1 MGTPRLSPIPYL
13 LDMSLAEILHRL
25 KEKSA
30 EKNPALAELVDR
42 SARELRESGIMQRVL
57 DVGTEAPA
65 FHLPNVRGES
75 VELSNLLEQGPVA
88 ISFYRGKW

>member
-1 MGTPRLSPIPYL
+1 
-13 LDMSLAEILHRL
+13 MSLAEILHRL

-42 SARELRESGIMQRVL
+42 SAQELRESGIMQRVL
-57 DVGTEAPA
+57 QVGQKAPP
-65 FHLPNVRGES
+65 FDLPNVRGES
-75 VELSNLLEQGPVA
+75 VALSDLLEHGPVA

>member
-1 MGTPRLSPIPYL
+1 
-13 LDMSLAEILHRL
+13 MSLTETLRRL

-57 DVGTEAPA
+57 ELGKKAPPFDLA
-65 FHLPNVRGES
+65 NVRGKS
-75 VELSNLLEQGPVA
+75 VALSDLLEHGPVA